1 VNLYLGMSAFVD
13 RHTLCQKWSR
23 YKTEFSD
30 PQGAD
35 FRCSSCF
42 SSGVYC
48 LIGRL
53 KRLSRTS
60 QENFACF
67 SQSDMIS
74 APVKQQRSNLL
85 LQITDLPA
93 ERRFGDVQAFSGFA
107 KAEFLSDDHEVTQM
121 AQLH

>member
-1 VNLYLGMSAFVD
+1 MSAFVD
-13 RHTLCQKWSR
+13 RHTRCQKWSR
-23 YKTEFSD
+23 NKTQFSD

-53 KRLSRTS
+53 KCLSCTR

-67 SQSDMIS
+67 GQSNMIS

-85 LQITDLPA
+85 LQITDLPTKG
-93 ERRFGDVQAFSGFA
+93 RFGNVQAFSGFA
-107 KAEFLSDDHEVTQM
+107 KAEFFSDDHEVTQM